1 MNAPRKYVSLEF
13 WLLCYNITQD
23 KRSHKVSA
31 MKASPSLAANHE
43 RVLRA
48 LRQAAKP
55 MRAYETFG
63 ISSPPT
69 VYRALNRLL
78 EDGLV
83 HRLESI
89 NAYVTCAIE
98 THLHGTTVFV
108 ICRDC
113 GGVDELDEAELVA
126 RLRAQAIAH
135 GFRPDET
142 VVELRG
148 QCAAC
153 SRAAH

>member
-1 MNAPRKYVSLEF
+1 
-13 WLLCYNITQD
+13 
-23 KRSHKVSA
+23 
-31 MKASPSLAANHE
+31 MKASPSLAGNYE

-48 LRQAAKP
+48 LRQATKP
-55 MRAYETFG
+55 MTAYEILGALRPFG

-78 EDGLV
+78 EAGLV
-83 HRLESI
+83 HRLELI
-89 NAYVTCAIE
+89 HAYVTCAIKS
-98 THLHGTTVFV
+98 HQHGATIFA

-113 GGVDELDEAELVA
+113 GSVDELDEAELVA
-126 RLRAQAIAH
+126 RLRGQATAH

-142 VVELRG
+142 VVEMRG

-153 SRAAH
+153 SQATH

>member
-1 MNAPRKYVSLEF
+1 
-13 WLLCYNITQD
+13 
-23 KRSHKVSA
+23 

-55 MRAYETFG
+55 MTAYEILDVLRPSG

-98 THLHGTTVFV
+98 SHQHGTTVFV

-113 GGVDELDEAELVA
+113 GSVDELDEAELVA
-126 RLRAQAIAH
+126 RLRAHAIAH

-153 SRAAH
+153 SQAAH

>member
-1 MNAPRKYVSLEF
+1 MDEV
-13 WLLCYNITQD
+13 
-23 KRSHKVSA
+23 HA
-31 MKASPSLAANHE
+31 MKGSRSLAGNHE
-43 RVLRA
+43 QVLRA

-55 MRAYETFG
+55 MTAYELLDALRPFG
-63 ISSPPT
+63 ISAPPT

-89 NAYVTCAIE
+89 NAYVTCAIKA
-98 THLHGTTVFV
+98 HQHGATVFA

-113 GGVDELDEAELVA
+113 GSVDELDEAALVA
-126 RLRAQAIAH
+126 QLRARALAH

-148 QCAAC
+148 QCEAC
-153 SRAAH
+153 AQAPN

>member
-1 MNAPRKYVSLEF
+1 M
-13 WLLCYNITQD
+13 LCYNITQD

-55 MRAYETFG
+55 MRAYEILAALRPFG

-78 EDGLV
+78 EAGLV

-153 SRAAH
+153 SQAAH

>member
-1 MNAPRKYVSLEF
+1 M
-13 WLLCYNITQD
+13 LCYNITQN
-23 KRSHKVSA
+23 KRSYWVCA

-43 RVLRA
+43 RVLHT

-55 MRAYETFG
+55 MTAYEILDALRPFG
-63 ISSPPT
+63 FSSPPT

-78 EDGLV
+78 EAGLV

-89 NAYVTCAIE
+89 NAYVTCAIKSHE
-98 THLHGTTVFV
+98 HGATIFA

-113 GGVDELDEAELVA
+113 GSVDELDESELVA
-126 RLRAQAIAH
+126 RLRVQAITH
-135 GFRPDET
+135 GFSPDET

-153 SRAAH
+153 SQVAH